1 MSDLTCLNPNV
12 FVSHICFIFQ
22 KKGCSHFWQESLSSH
37 WGAYKTEDMK
47 AIIILSAKKVCFK
60 NTQWSFTWK
69 SATSALDINTVDYLG
84 YSTQEVSTK
93 HKQNLK
99 SYSWLPR
106 ATHLLHFLSPKL
118 YVIKKLIQ
126 TFKDCS
132 FGCLDDIQVLK
143 RDFHAKNTSTITYSI
158 QCVQHRSENIS

>member
-84 YSTQEVSTK
+84 YSTEEVSTK
-93 HKQNLK
+93 HKQSQVLQLVTK
-99 SYSWLPR
+99 SYTPPALFKPKAVCDKKINSNIQRLQLWLPR
-106 ATHLLHFLSPKL
+106 WYPS
-118 YVIKKLIQ
+118 
-126 TFKDCS
+126 
-132 FGCLDDIQVLK
+132 
-143 RDFHAKNTSTITYSI
+143 
-158 QCVQHRSENIS
+158 SEERFSC